1 MKDNNKEISLIIIS
15 LIYGGL
21 LGFVICPILFPSL
34 QSLPLNKFFVF
45 FVFGSVGGLLAIT
58 YSIEC
63 NLINNIGEILRRF
76 LTYLSG
82 VSAFLS
88 IVSLLN
94 VYEFYNLTKVI
105 NPICSCLV
113 FGWGL
118 SRLLSIIAKRQ
129 NTNPELIIDGH
140 IVWIFSLL
148 NRFTYL
154 LFENSV
160 DKSIATSKINKK
172 TWDISLIIM
181 LTQELTE
188 VFPKEWD
195 DWQPEIECMMA
206 FRKIQ
211 QSNGVNHRLIS
222 LITFYHLSLFVW
234 HIGINKVFILATRRT
249 TR

>member
-1 MKDNNKEISLIIIS
+1 M
-15 LIYGGL
+15 
-21 LGFVICPILFPSL
+21 LFRS
-34 QSLPLNKFFVF
+34 
-45 FVFGSVGGLLAIT
+45 
-58 YSIEC
+58 
-63 NLINNIGEILRRF
+63 
-76 LTYLSG
+76 
-82 VSAFLS
+82 
-88 IVSLLN
+88 
-94 VYEFYNLTKVI
+94 
-105 NPICSCLV
+105 
-113 FGWGL
+113 GL